1 MEQELSLGYHFLL
14 RSLMLSQ
21 TICVHYQLRY
31 VKKKVY
37 QMQLDKPP
45 LSIVTK
51 KTLNHYS
58 HGWILKITKHQL
70 MRNLEKF

>member
-1 MEQELSLGYHFLL
+1 MEQELSLEYHFLL

-37 QMQLDKPP
+37 QMQLDKPVVDCNKKDIKS
-45 LSIVTK
+45 LFSWMDTK
-51 KTLNHYS
+51 NY
-58 HGWILKITKHQL
+58 
-70 MRNLEKF
+70 